1 MQQDRVGRGSV
12 ILGHAVRTIWLA
24 IVVVVIGVSDARANE
39 GIVLESH
46 TGQRPEDAN
55 RLLSP
60 VLDELASRGFVAGPD
75 VVGRRFEQRV
85 SRPSVVEGGLLDG
98 FAEQVERGHK
108 AWIAG
113 RFDEAVKVL
122 TPVVDSAHANP
133 GAFAQN
139 QPLREK
145 LLKALIALAL
155 SHQRIGDQAATR
167 QAFGEILRSFP
178 DTQLSRASYG
188 PDAYSLFEEV
198 KKEVSAAGR
207 GKLVVKATDESAVVF
222 VNERF
227 QAAGGEA
234 RVEVLP
240 GEYRVFVQVGRR
252 LSRVHRV
259 RVTANEEAAVT
270 IDAEFDSY
278 VHSSPKWTGFRFP
291 DAAARERFESVYAAT
306 FASAIAAKGGVVV
319 LGIEQVRGRPAI
331 VASLVSMGNGR
342 EVRRGSIPLDPDPSV
357 EKLRALARFV
367 AGDNAAPGIDIQLAG
382 DAREA
387 RSDEAG
393 GIQLGGTQ
401 GGVDA
406 GDGGD
411 DGRMWGGWKY
421 LTGGAALAAFGV
433 GGYLLSVDGDCT
445 DDACAFQRNTGV
457 PGWATIGGG
466 VALAGVTVYLFIR
479 ASGESS
485 SSNTAFVVPARGGAY
500 AGYTLRF

>member
-1 MQQDRVGRGSV
+1 MHQSV
-12 ILGHAVRTIWLA
+12 ILGHAVRTIFLA
-24 IVVVVIGVSDARANE
+24 LFVVIGLAAEAKAAD
-39 GIVLESH
+39 GIVLESY
-46 TGQRPEDAN
+46 TGPRPEDAN

-85 SRPSVVEGGLLDG
+85 SRPSDGALLEG

-108 AWIAG
+108 AWIGG

-188 PDAYSLFEEV
+188 PDAFNLFEEV
-198 KKEVSAAGR
+198 KKDATSAGR
-207 GKLVVKATDESAVVF
+207 GKLSVKVTNEGAVVF
-222 VNERF
+222 INERF
-227 QAAGGEA
+227 QSAGGEA
-234 RVEVLP
+234 KADLLP
-240 GEYRVFVQVGRR
+240 GEYRVFVQVGRK

-259 RVTANEEAAVT
+259 RVNANEEATVT
-270 IDAEFDSY
+270 IDADFDGF
-278 VHSSPKWTGFRFP
+278 VHSSPKWTGFQFA
-291 DAAARERFESVYAAT
+291 DAATREKLESIYAAA
-306 FASAIAAKGGVVV
+306 FATSIDTKGGVVV
-319 LGIEQVRGRPAI
+319 LGIDQVRGRPAI
-331 VASLVSMGNGR
+331 VASLVSMVNGR
-342 EVRRGSIPLDPDPSV
+342 EVRRGSIPIDPDPSV
-357 EKLRALARFV
+357 EKLRALGKFI

-382 DAREA
+382 DAKSAKAGEDGGVQIGDIKP
-387 RSDEAG
+387 RSD
-393 GIQLGGTQ
+393 
-401 GGVDA
+401 
-406 GDGGD
+406 DGG
-411 DGRMWGGWKY
+411 RTWGGWKFI
-421 LTGGAALAAFGV
+421 TGGAAIAAFGV

-445 DDACAFQRNTGV
+445 DDACAFQRNTTA

-466 VALAGVTVYLFIR
+466 VVLAGVTVYLFIR
-479 ASGESS
+479 ESGESS
-485 SSNTAFVVPARGGAY
+485 TSSAFVVPAQGGAY
-500 AGYTLRF
+500 AGYALRF